1 MKYENEKQ
9 IIPQSGFFGIVWFVL
24 FLLLGILGIIFG
36 ARGLDQKGP
45 VAFYIVSFVLGIL
58 IASTSWIVLLGIK
71 LLVPNQ
77 ALVLSLFGK
86 YYGTI
91 VEPGF
96 YLVNPFCIAVGGKS
110 DQNNKNEQ
118 VNNVLKG
125 GNLTINTNF
134 ASSKTISLKTIAWD
148 NGVQK
153 VNDSLGNPLILS
165 AVVFWRVVNPTKA
178 VFNVDDYK
186 QYLSS
191 QTDSVI
197 RNTAR
202 LYPYDFSESGDDST
216 LTLRSSSLEIAEEM
230 QAELQQKVI
239 EAGIEIVE
247 VKLNQIAYAPEIAAA
262 MLQRQQASA
271 IIAARKKIVEG
282 AVGMVQMALKDLA
295 DKDIIE
301 FDNEKKAQMVSNL
314 LVVLCSNKDVQ
325 PVVNSGSIY

>member
-9 IIPQSGFFGIVWFVL
+9 IIPQSGFLGIVLFVL
-24 FLLLGILGIIFG
+24 FLILGIFGIIFG
-36 ARGLDQKGP
+36 ARGLDLRGP
-45 VAFYIVSFVLGIL
+45 AALYIVFLVIGIL
-58 IASTSWIVLLGIK
+58 IAGFSWIFLLGIK

-96 YLVNPFCIAVGGKS
+96 YFVNPFCIAVGKS

-118 VNNVLKG
+118 VNNVLKSG
-125 GNLTINTNF
+125 SLTINTGLG
-134 ASSKTISLKTIAWD
+134 SSKTISLKTIAWD

-165 AVVFWRVVNPTKA
+165 AVVFWRVINPTKA

-230 QAELQQKVI
+230 QSELQQKVT

-314 LVVLCSNKDVQ
+314 LVVLCSNKDAQ